1 MVPRQ
6 GARLCGYHRRAAPNE
21 DVDAPA
27 EPNGD
32 RGIGSLPVLRAD
44 ALALAQLHRWAKAFD
59 LLSNG
64 ERFTA
69 AEFVA
74 WVTPEIHHLEESA

>member
-1 MVPRQ
+1 MVPRRGQ
-6 GARLCGYHRRAAPNE
+6 QRCAWHRKQRP
-21 DVDAPA
+21 
-27 EPNGD
+27 EPGTIPQNGD

-64 ERFTA
+64 ERFAA